1 MSSRIKASKRV
12 DAGWLHDLQAEY
24 CRPDKR
30 SAIRQTETALKVK
43 YLTKLVK

>member
-1 MSSRIKASKRV
+1 MPDGVSLIRPTNRA
-12 DAGWLHDLQAEY
+12 A

-30 SAIRQTETALKVK
+30 SAIRQRNTARNVK